1 MRLAVKFKAPV
12 FMGLGGAS
20 GLPSLLLRLGV
31 LSTLAGVAAFGL
43 CTYTI
48 SAPYLSAGA
57 VDVDATAQTL
67 TVQITTNPQS

>member
-1 MRLAVKFKAPV
+1 MRLADEFKCP
-12 FMGLGGAS
+12 FFSFLGKIS
-20 GLPSLLLRLGV
+20 SLPSLLLRLAV